1 MHLRIYLETTSKRTG
16 RTRVIPG
23 SERIVE
29 VDDVHGRTITPVGKR
44 KGLAATSGLKRP
56 GHVYPAWN
64 ER

>member
-29 VDDVHGRTITPVGKR
+29 VDDVHGRTVTPARK
-44 KGLAATSGLKRP
+44 KGLAATSGLTRRE
-56 GHVYPAWN
+56 HVYPAW

>member
-1 MHLRIYLETTSKRTG
+1 MIVRIYLESTSKRTG

-29 VDDVHGRTITPVGKR
+29 VDDVHGRVMTPVGKR
-44 KGLAATSGLKRP
+44 KGLAATSGLTRQGP
-56 GHVYPAWN
+56 RYPEWQ

>member
-1 MHLRIYLETTSKRTG
+1 MHLRIYLESTSKRTG
-16 RTRVIPG
+16 RTRIVPG
-23 SERIVE
+23 STRELE
-29 VDDVHGRTITPVGKR
+29 VDDVHGRVMTPARK

>member
-16 RTRVIPG
+16 RTRIVPG
-23 SERIVE
+23 STREVE
-29 VDDVHGRTITPVGKR
+29 VDDVNGRVMTPVGKL

-56 GHVYPAWN
+56 GHVYPAW